1 MPVPG
6 RADPAPALR
15 FHGANT
21 PKEADMND
29 TPLRFAPLLAAAL
42 LTSGCA
48 TVFHTANDDLK
59 VVTDP
64 PGATARVGDASV
76 VTPGV
81 LKVPRRKEPVV
92 VRVEKEGFASRE
104 VTVGWHRSGAAWTNV
119 VGVGLGAT
127 GTLLS
132 TRCTMTW
139 GGGDGHC
146 SGDATPLIVGAA
158 LTAAG
163 TAIDLSSSRALSL
176 ERDEVVLRLESLPPA
191 VAAGGGAR

>member
-1 MPVPG
+1 
-6 RADPAPALR
+6 
-15 FHGANT
+15 
-21 PKEADMND
+21 MND

-42 LTSGCA
+42 LSSGCA
-48 TVFHTANDDLK
+48 TVLHTAHDDLK

-64 PGATARVGDASV
+64 PGATAHAGEASI
-76 VTPGV
+76 VTPGI
-81 LKVPRRKEPVV
+81 LKIARRGEPVV
-92 VRVEKEGFASRE
+92 VRVEKEGFAPRE
-104 VTVGWHRSGAAWTNV
+104 LTVGWHRSGAAWTNV

-127 GTLLS
+127 GTLVS

-158 LTAAG
+158 LTAVG
-163 TAIDLSSSRALSL
+163 TAIDLSSDRALSL
-176 ERDEVVLRLESLPPA
+176 ERDEIVLRLEPLPPA

>member
-1 MPVPG
+1 
-6 RADPAPALR
+6 LR

-21 PKEADMND
+21 PEEADMND

-48 TVFHTANDDLK
+48 TVFHTSHDDLK

-64 PGATARVGDASV
+64 PGATARAGDASV

-81 LKVPRRKEPVV
+81 LKVPRRKETVV
-92 VRVEKEGFASRE
+92 VRVEKEGFAPRE
-104 VTVGWHRSGAAWTNV
+104 VTVGWHRSGAAWTNA

-132 TRCTMTW
+132 THCTMTW
-139 GGGDGHC
+139 GGGEGHC

-163 TAIDLSSSRALSL
+163 TAIDLSSDRALSL
-176 ERDEVVLRLESLPPA
+176 ERDEIVLRLEPLPSS
-191 VAAGGGAR
+191 VAAEGGLR

>member
-1 MPVPG
+1 M
-6 RADPAPALR
+6 
-15 FHGANT
+15 NT

-64 PGATARVGDASV
+64 PGATARAGDASV

-81 LKVPRRKEPVV
+81 LKIQRRKEPVI
-92 VRVEKEGFASRE
+92 VRVEKDGFEPRE
-104 VTVGWHRSGAAWTNV
+104 LTVGWHRSGAAWTNV
-119 VGVGLGAT
+119 VGVAAGAV
-127 GTLLS
+127 GTAAS
-132 TRCTMTW
+132 SICVSVW
-139 GGGDGHC
+139 GGPCHSDTNY
-146 SGDATPLIVGAA
+146 TPLLVGAA

-163 TAIDLSSSRALSL
+163 TAIDLSSDRALSL
-176 ERDEVVLRLESLPPA
+176 ERDEIVLRLEPLPPA
-191 VAAGGGAR
+191 VAAEGGAR